1 MKFWQFVSIWIL
13 VLAITAQLNKII
25 DLLERLK

>member
-13 VLAITAQLNKII
+13 LLAVTAQLNKII
-25 DLLERLK
+25 DLLEGLK

>member
-13 VLAITAQLNKII
+13 ILAITAQLNKII
-25 DLLERLK
+25 DLLEGLK